1 MKKKK
6 LIQFLEITFGIFLLS
21 VAYYFFLDPS
31 KLITGG
37 ITGITIMVKDYLPFP
52 PSVFMYI
59 CNFALLAIG
68 FFLLGK
74 EFALKTIY
82 ASIMSPTFIMIFEF
96 TIDTDVFLK
105 AVNPANHYFIS
116 MIAGGLLTALGL
128 GICFR
133 NNATTGGMD
142 IVQKILAKYLHIPYS
157 KTMYLTDW
165 AIIIISG
172 FFINKG
178 SSFYGI
184 EGVIYGSLC
193 VIIIGYVVDA
203 IALNAKTRKTAY
215 IITSKPAE
223 MKQMIFDLVGRGV
236 TESDV
241 RGGYTGNNMVMLI
254 CTLEK
259 SEAYKIRDRIHEIDS
274 GAFTFMSQ
282 TKEVVGD
289 YI

>member
-1 MKKKK
+1 
-6 LIQFLEITFGIFLLS
+6 
-21 VAYYFFLDPS
+21 
-31 KLITGG
+31 
-37 ITGITIMVKDYLPFP
+37 MVENDQYR
-52 PSVFMYI
+52 VQQYVT
-59 CNFALLAIG
+59 ALR
-68 FFLLGK
+68 
-74 EFALKTIY
+74 ALKTIY

-259 SEAYKIRDRIHEIDS
+259 SEAYKHGYKTICDTGKERIRKAAKKYEVKRVSRILL
-274 GAFTFMSQ
+274 FNFNYKLNPYTFIQS
-282 TKEVVGD
+282 KF
-289 YI
+289 